1 MGNIQFF
8 INYVEQFSYLGI
20 FVLIAL
26 SGYIIPIP
34 EEILLL
40 LTGYLAG
47 IGVNSIYIALAAAI
61 LGILAG
67 DNILFWLSR
76 YKGSKII
83 DKLKHKIRKNELH
96 KYRHLMKKHIGK
108 TIFIAR
114 FIVGLRFF
122 GPFLSGSMKIKWKT
136 FQIYNLIAVLI
147 YAPIIVFLGFH
158 FHNKLAVIITQVEIA
173 RHLIFLVFL
182 AIVGYL
188 ISIFINKR
196 YLINKKVE

>member
-1 MGNIQFF
+1 MAYTQFF
-8 INYVEQFSYLGI
+8 IGYLEQFSYFGI
-20 FVLIAL
+20 FALIAL

-47 IGVNSIYIALAAAI
+47 IGVNNIYIALAAAI

-83 DKLKHKIRKNELH
+83 DRLRHKVRKNEIN

-122 GPFLSGSMKIKWKT
+122 GPFLAGSMKIKWKA
-136 FQIYNLIAVLI
+136 FQFYNLIAVLV
-147 YAPIIVFLGFH
+147 YAPIILFLGYH
-158 FHNKLAVIITQVEIA
+158 FHNRLALIITQVEIA
-173 RHLIFLVFL
+173 RHLIFFLFLV
-182 AIVGYL
+182 AVGYL
-188 ISIFINKR
+188 ISVF
-196 YLINKKVE
+196 LNKKYIIKNKA